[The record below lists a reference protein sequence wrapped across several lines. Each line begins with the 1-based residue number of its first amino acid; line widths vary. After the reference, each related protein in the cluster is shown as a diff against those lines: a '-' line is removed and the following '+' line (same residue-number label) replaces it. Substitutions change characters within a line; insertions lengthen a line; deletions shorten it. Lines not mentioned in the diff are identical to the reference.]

1 MIINYAASMHF
12 WITQRNREPKNIPY
26 PRVLIMADNKS
37 SESWATKGCKRSLIG
52 RRLGRLQCTMMMN
65 NPVGLD
71 TGHVDTKANIIA
83 DKISRWKS
91 QTDTLLG
98 FDVLKQEFKQLKKL
112 SAFSSIQRTNLL
124 SIGRLVIG
132 QANKSLGS
140 KGATTKVSR
149 QSCFIKSFL

>member
-1 MIINYAASMHF
+1 
-12 WITQRNREPKNIPY
+12 
-26 PRVLIMADNKS
+26 MADNKS

-98 FDVLKQEFKQLKKL
+98 FDVLKQEFKQLKSCQRFHPSKELISLVLDALSSDKL
-112 SAFSSIQRTNLL
+112 INPLEVRELL
-124 SIGRLVIG
+124 LKHPG
-132 QANKSLGS
+132 SLAS
-140 KGATTKVSR
+140 
-149 QSCFIKSFL
+149 